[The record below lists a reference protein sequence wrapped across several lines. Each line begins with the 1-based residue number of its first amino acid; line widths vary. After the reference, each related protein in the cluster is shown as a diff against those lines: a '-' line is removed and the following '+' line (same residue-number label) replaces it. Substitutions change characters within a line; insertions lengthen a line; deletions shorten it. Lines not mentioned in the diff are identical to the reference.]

1 MHSDLSVYGLLYVD
15 PGDNRHVNIS
25 SRQNSIDVYL
35 RCAANCS
42 RSFRRQG
49 TTFKII
55 TNNQRLLTEHLA
67 RLDISDLEIAEH
79 RFTLAVP
86 PRIPFYSAHFKLELY
101 GAFGS
106 GEYGEYVALIDIDT
120 LLLRSL
126 PTSEH
131 LAVYDISDQVFPR
144 YGQDVVL
151 RDLEI
156 VAGQPFINGRWYGGE
171 FLMGHSSQFRRLA
184 SFIDFCWPRYL
195 QNIATVHHLGDEMVL
210 SAALNLY
217 SETDRLVDYGAAG
230 NVARWW
236 SSRTYN
242 KQVPFSDVRDT
253 ALLHLPADKLF
264 LARYNPSQP
273 ATQALLEAYGK
284 YASRKLLIR
293 SIIPTLDLFS
303 SHRKKF
309 MPRLHR

>member
-15 PGDNRHVNIS
+15 PRDNRHVNIS
-25 SRQNSIDVYL
+25 SRRNSIDVYL

-42 RSFRRQG
+42 RSLRRQG
-49 TTFKII
+49 TAFKVI
-55 TNNQRLLTEHLA
+55 TNNKKLLTEHLA
-67 RLDISDLEIAEH
+67 RLEISDLEIAEH
-79 RFTLAVP
+79 QFTLAVP
-86 PRIPFYSAHFKLELY
+86 PGIPFYSAHFKLELY
-101 GAFGS
+101 DAFATGAF
-106 GEYGEYVALIDIDT
+106 GEYVALIDIDT
-120 LLLRSL
+120 LSLRRL
-126 PTSEH
+126 PAAED

-144 YGQDVVL
+144 YGRDVVI

-156 VAGQPFINGRWYGGE
+156 VAGQPLTSGRWYGGE
-171 FLMGHSSQFRRLA
+171 FLMGYSSQFGRLA

-195 QNIATVHHLGDEMVL
+195 KNIATVHHLGDEMVL

-217 SETDRLVDYGAAG
+217 SQKGRLDDYGAAG

-242 KQVPFSDVRDT
+242 KQAPFSDVRDT

-264 LARYNPSQP
+264 LARSNPGQV
-273 ATQALLEAYGK
+273 AAQALLDAYRK

-293 SIIPTLDLFS
+293 SIIPSPDLFG

-309 MPRLHR
+309 MPRLY